1 MTFTEQTLFDWL
13 KENKYSDLRKSNN
26 DKSRWDCVSDNH
38 SLIIELKCRKKHY
51 DSLII
56 EKGKFDALLFLS
68 FVEDYTPLY
77 INSTPKGVYSFN
89 LLEFL
94 DVDFKGKNFPKT
106 TQFSNNLWVKKDV
119 AYLEVSSSIC
129 LLTM

>member
-13 KENKYSDLRKSNN
+13 KENKYPDLRKSNN
-26 DKSRWDCVSDNH
+26 DKSRWDCISNSH

-56 EKGKFDALLFLS
+56 ERGKFDALLFIS
-68 FVEDYTPLY
+68 IIQDYTPLY

-89 LLEFL
+89 LLDFQ
-94 DVDFKGKNFPKT
+94 DVEFKGKNFPKT

-119 AYLEVSSSIC
+119 AYLEVSKSIC
-129 LLTM
+129 LLTR